1 MKIKSFLA
9 FLDISIIDIIPQK
22 FQRELIESGLSK
34 KKLFLQ
40 NVRMEELKNFHL
52 CPVISK
58 TINGKFNVDGFA
70 FYSLLQFCY
79 GKKFRF
85 DLIEAAIKNDKK
97 LFFFREDMFIKN
109 KTDFNKI
116 KNSIKIFKIN
126 NQTFIKKI
134 LSLQ

>member
-40 NVRMEELKNFHL
+40 NVRMEEIKNFQK
-52 CPVISK
+52 CSVISK
-58 TINGKFNVDGFA
+58 TINGNFDVEGFA
-70 FYSLLQFCY
+70 FYSLLQFSY
-79 GKKFRF
+79 GKKFRL
-85 DLIEAAIKNDKK
+85 DLIEAAITNDKK
-97 LFFFREDMFIKN
+97 LFFFREDILIQN
-109 KTDFNKI
+109 KKDYKKI
-116 KNSIKIFKIN
+116 KNSIKLFKTN
-126 NQTFIKKI
+126 NQIFIKKI